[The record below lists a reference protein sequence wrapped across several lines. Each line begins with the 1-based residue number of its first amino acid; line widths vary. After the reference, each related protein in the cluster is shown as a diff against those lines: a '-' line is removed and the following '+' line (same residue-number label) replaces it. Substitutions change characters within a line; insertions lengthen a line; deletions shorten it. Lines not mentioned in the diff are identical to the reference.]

1 MEASDEGRLRE
12 KGFRAMDMNN
22 MDMGSMEPMIP
33 AWLTVVSWLFVGI
46 AVLCAVAILYDV
58 YGRGYRQRNGAME
71 AVWPIT
77 ALYLGPLGLWAYNRY
92 GRPRSDKWR
101 KENGAPPAKSLP
113 VAAAT
118 GGTPGGA
125 ASAVGHVIGVPLVV
139 FSGLTIAGEALWV
152 MILVI
157 AVIATL
163 LLFVFEYF
171 FSTVPKRG
179 LRRSGKGLGVAL
191 LIAVV
196 TVLAFDVGMGGW
208 MLVMHFLLFM
218 PPLTDVTF
226 LFLMQIGLILGFLTG
241 YPAVLWLVRRGI
253 KTAA

>member
-1 MEASDEGRLRE
+1 
-12 KGFRAMDMNN
+12 
-22 MDMGSMEPMIP
+22 MGTMIP
-33 AWLTVVSWLFVGI
+33 GWLTALSWAYVGV
-46 AVLCAVAILYDV
+46 ALLCAAAILHDV
-58 YGRGYRQRNGAME
+58 YGRGYRQRVRAME

-77 ALYLGPLGLWAYNRY
+77 ALYLGPLGLLLYYRW
-92 GRPRSDKWR
+92 GRPRTERWQ
-101 KENGAPPAKSLP
+101 KEHGSVPEKSLP
-113 VAAAT
+113 AAAAT

-125 ASAVGHVIGVPLVV
+125 ASAIGHVVGVPLVV
-139 FSGLTIAGEALWV
+139 LSGLTIAGEALWV

-163 LLFVFEYF
+163 LLFAFEYF
-171 FSTVPKRG
+171 FSTVPARG
-179 LRRSGKGLGVAL
+179 LPSGKGLGVAL
-191 LIAVV
+191 LIALV

-226 LFLMQIGLILGFLTG
+226 LFLMQVGLILGFLTG
-241 YPAVLWLVRRGI
+241 YPAVLWLVRRGT

>member
-1 MEASDEGRLRE
+1 M
-12 KGFRAMDMNN
+12 N
-22 MDMGSMEPMIP
+22 MDMGAMEPIIP
-33 AWLTVVSWLFVGI
+33 MWLTVVSWIFVGI
-46 AVLCAVAILYDV
+46 ALLCAVAILYDI
-58 YGRGYRQRNGAME
+58 YARGYRQRVRVME

-77 ALYLGPLGLWAYNRY
+77 ALYLGPLGLWAYNRW
-92 GRPRSDKWR
+92 GRLRSEKR
-101 KENGAPPAKSLP
+101 QKEHGAPAEKSLP
-113 VAAAT
+113 AAAAT

-125 ASAVGHVIGVPLVV
+125 ASAVGHVLGVPLVV
-139 FSGLTIAGEALWV
+139 FSGLTIAGEALWM

-157 AVIATL
+157 AVIATV

-171 FSTVPKRG
+171 FSTVPARG
-179 LRRSGKGLGVAL
+179 LHSGKGLGVAL
-191 LIAVV
+191 LIAFV

-226 LFLMQIGLILGFLTG
+226 LFLMQVGLILGFLTG

-253 KTAA
+253 KTTA

>member
-1 MEASDEGRLRE
+1 
-12 KGFRAMDMNN
+12 MDMN
-22 MDMGSMEPMIP
+22 MEPMIP
-33 AWLTVVSWLFVGI
+33 AWLTVISWIFVGI
-46 AVLCAVAILYDV
+46 AVLCAAAILYDV
-58 YGRGYRQRNGAME
+58 YGRGYRQRNKALE

-77 ALYLGPLGLWAYNRY
+77 ALYLGPLGLWAYNRW
-92 GRPRSDKWR
+92 GRSRSDKWQ
-101 KENGAPPAKSLP
+101 KEHGAPPEKSLP

-125 ASAVGHVIGVPLVV
+125 ASAIGHVIGVPLVV
-139 FSGLTIAGEALWV
+139 FSGLAIAGEPLWM
-152 MILVI
+152 MILLI
-157 AVIATL
+157 AVIATV

-171 FSTVPKRG
+171 FSTVPTRG
-179 LRRSGKGLGVAL
+179 LSSGEGLGVAL
-191 LIAVV
+191 LIALV

-253 KTAA
+253 KTTA